1 MYQFVYIYQG
11 SEEAKFDIYIRNIGS
26 KTWAQDS
33 KLIIDE
39 SSNCITDEIV
49 LAPQKPNEER
59 NYKITVKHLQNYPA
73 GEYKVIFLFWS
84 GGKIHG
90 EKIIALIKIK
100 EKDNTTKEIDEN
112 IAKIQ
117 EFRETF
123 NLSEDEYPNE
133 KLLEILKYNN
143 FNYEKAF
150 SSLFDQNQNKFYY

>member
-1 MYQFVYIYQG
+1 M
-11 SEEAKFDIYIRNIGS
+11 
-26 KTWAQDS
+26 
-33 KLIIDE
+33 
-39 SSNCITDEIV
+39 
-49 LAPQKPNEER
+49 
-59 NYKITVKHLQNYPA
+59 KHLQNYPA

-112 IAKIQ
+112 IDKIQ

-143 FNYEKAF
+143 FNYYN
-150 SSLFDQNQNKFYY
+150 LR